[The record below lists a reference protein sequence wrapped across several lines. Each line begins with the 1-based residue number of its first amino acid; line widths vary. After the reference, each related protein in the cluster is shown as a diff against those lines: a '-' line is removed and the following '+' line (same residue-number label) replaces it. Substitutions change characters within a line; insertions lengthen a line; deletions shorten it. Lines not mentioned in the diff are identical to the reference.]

1 MFCNSLKGNVRE
13 NMKISQQTNN
23 RNRLVFI
30 SAIYSVL
37 LAAITA
43 AWAFRGWNEV
53 YFWPFLIVWVLS
65 AGCFLV
71 SLVLALAR
79 KATSSAALVIAGG
92 TLSVPI
98 GIPATIIA
106 SLFLHTRTKQWVNRS
121 LLAVVIAVLSIVLLI
136 AFLPQDVRVRP
147 WQEPEG
153 LMRGAP
159 FSWCRLGNLLAILK
173 GAKYDT
179 LRHRALICRN
189 VSTDEN
195 VRASFAQLGYKRSDM
210 RKVNEIILKHLN
222 LSLQQAYNPKGEKH
236 DGTYMQAQ
244 KEAIG
249 YLINNLDRNILRESG
264 LLPFL
269 VVDDAIT
276 NEQLFTNGS
285 RLLVKII
292 LAFYSK

>member
-1 MFCNSLKGNVRE
+1 ME
-13 NMKISQQTNN
+13 IYQQINN
-23 RNRLVFI
+23 RNWLVFI
-30 SAIYSVL
+30 SVIYSVL

-43 AWAFRGWNEV
+43 TWVFRGWNEV

-92 TLSVPI
+92 TLCMPI
-98 GIPATIIA
+98 GIPAIIIA
-106 SLFLHTRTKQWVNRS
+106 SFFLQTRTKQWVNRS
-121 LLAVVIAVLSIVLLI
+121 LLAVVVAVLSIVLLI
-136 AFLPQDVRVRP
+136 AFLPQNIRVRP
-147 WQEPEG
+147 WQGPVG
-153 LMRGAP
+153 LMRGAS
-159 FSWCRLGNLLAILK
+159 FSWCHWGNLLVMLK

-179 LRHRALICRN
+179 LRHRALICRK
-189 VSTDEN
+189 VSTDDEN
-195 VRASFAQLGYKRSDM
+195 VRASFAQLGYKHSDM

-222 LSLQQAYNPKGEKH
+222 LSLRQAYNLKDKEHNGA
-236 DGTYMQAQ
+236 YRQAQ
-244 KEAIG
+244 KEAVG

-285 RLLVKII
+285 GLLIKII
-292 LAFYSK
+292 LAFYPK